1 MKNTLLLLFAF
12 FSPALFSQ
20 VMTVTVDQDDFL
32 VCPDEIVEVVAA
44 RSTTSNNSLQFDGSS
59 DYLEIP
65 NNAAFNI
72 GTTSFSVEFWV
83 LVNTTSGLEYLSVY
97 RNATGQGWA
106 IWKDNS
112 GNVGFA
118 ARDNAGAYELMTG
131 SITEIDD
138 GNWHHV
144 AVTWNRGTTTAT
156 LYIDG
161 GFETSKNFGVGGDIS
176 HTGNLTLGYG
186 ISPSSGNATYLN
198 GEMDEFR
205 IWNEERASGDIQTY
219 MSTHLNPASFPT
231 LATNFDF
238 NELTDA
244 DGWEDCAAGII
255 ASNGT
260 TTPSVNTMGG
270 PAMTF
275 NFAYN
280 WTNTSGNTQ
289 SGSIYQKGFSRDDT
303 VVVEAGYCK
312 YFCTDTVYIAL
323 AECDTL
329 PDPRDVAAVF
339 APTAFTPNGDS
350 KNDVYLVKANAITYF
365 EMQIYNRDGNILF
378 HSKDINTGWNGTFN
392 GKSCYEGVY
401 IAQIMYRDVDG
412 IEFIKYEQFT
422 LMR

>member
-12 FSPALFSQ
+12 FSPALFAQ
-20 VMTVTVDQDDFL
+20 VMTVTVDQDNFL

-176 HTGNLTLGYG
+176 HTG
-186 ISPSSGNATYLN
+186 
-198 GEMDEFR
+198 
-205 IWNEERASGDIQTY
+205 DI
-219 MSTHLNPASFPT
+219 
-231 LATNFDF
+231 
-238 NELTDA
+238 
-244 DGWEDCAAGII
+244 
-255 ASNGT
+255 
-260 TTPSVNTMGG
+260 TMG
-270 PAMTF
+270 
-275 NFAYN
+275 
-280 WTNTSGNTQ
+280 
-289 SGSIYQKGFSRDDT
+289 
-303 VVVEAGYCK
+303 
-312 YFCTDTVYIAL
+312 
-323 AECDTL
+323 
-329 PDPRDVAAVF
+329 
-339 APTAFTPNGDS
+339 
-350 KNDVYLVKANAITYF
+350 YLSLIH
-365 EMQIYNRDGNILF
+365 I
-378 HSKDINTGWNGTFN
+378 
-392 GKSCYEGVY
+392 
-401 IAQIMYRDVDG
+401 
-412 IEFIKYEQFT
+412 
-422 LMR
+422 